1 MSAARERGGRRAP
14 LRRLLAL
21 AIALTAAL
29 PITALP
35 NSPSAA
41 TVVTDTPTLELL
53 AAPSASGAVLDGQA
67 LSVRVTLS
75 NTGGRA
81 TGPLRVELRLD
92 GARVVAV
99 DELSTWFTVETEQS
113 SPVLDDRV
121 IAARASVGAL
131 EPGDSAVLDLA
142 VPANSP
148 LWGGPFGARL
158 VEVVAADGQNW
169 RAFDRTA
176 VVWVPGDTVPPVAA
190 TTFVQPLTT
199 PGESAGLL
207 SAETLAAVTAE
218 SGALTRTLAASTGRA
233 VLLAIDRRVIASIT
247 ALGDDAPASALDFL
261 DRLRS
266 VPNESFLLP
275 WADADPVAPLAASG
289 VTLPQPEGTG
299 RLVTEV
305 LGGDPVATPSP
316 SDDPSEG
323 PDDVETVAATQSIA
337 DLLTVVPTLDGVIW
351 PERSGFS
358 ADAVDAVAA
367 EGTRVIVTPSSAL
380 ESSAAVQRYGE
391 TVLLRAD
398 EALAEAAQAA
408 VSAASQQQFDR
419 AIARVSALIA
429 AAAAQSPGSPALI
442 TLDREAP
449 RVNDRLLDT
458 LVQTIS
464 LPWST
469 AATTSAAIARPAS
482 DAVVRD
488 LALDESRE
496 AAVAAALEAESADRQ
511 FADIALAPALI
522 ADVRRLELLGAL
534 SLGWGE
540 GSVEALRGFVSE
552 SQALRASVQVVESSA
567 ILLLTDRATLP
578 VTVQNDLDVAVRVF
592 VRVDPDTAQ
601 LRVLDSAVEAVVEPR
616 SQARALVPVES
627 LTNGDVDITVTV
639 RDAQGRVLSEPTRVS
654 LSLQAGWETAGTII
668 VAAAVAVLFIV
679 GIVRDL
685 RKRRRR
691 SADSAEQTDRPDSP
705 RKDPV

>member
-1 MSAARERGGRRAP
+1 M
-14 LRRLLAL
+14 
-21 AIALTAAL
+21 
-29 PITALP
+29 
-35 NSPSAA
+35 
-41 TVVTDTPTLELL
+41 VTDTPALELQ
-53 AAPSASGAVLDGQA
+53 AAPSASGAVIDGQA

-75 NTGGRA
+75 NKGARA

-92 GARVVAV
+92 GARVVAA
-99 DELSTWFTVETEQS
+99 DELSTWFAVETEQN
-113 SPVLDDRV
+113 SPLLDDRV
-121 IAARASVGAL
+121 IATRASVGAL
-131 EPGDSAVLDLA
+131 GPGDSAVLDLT
-142 VPANSP
+142 VPATSP
-148 LWGGPFGARL
+148 LWGVSFVARL
-158 VEVVAADGQNW
+158 VEVAVADGQNW

-176 VVWVPGDTVPPVAA
+176 VVWAPGDTTPPVAA

-199 PGESAGLL
+199 PGEPAGLL

-218 SGALTRTLAASTGRA
+218 SGALTRTLAASAGRA
-233 VLLAIDRRVIASIT
+233 VLLAIDPRVIASIT
-247 ALGDDAPASALDFL
+247 ALGDETPASALDFL

-275 WADADPVAPLAASG
+275 WADADPMASIAANG

-299 RLVTEV
+299 RLVTEAV
-305 LGGDPVATPSP
+305 GGDPVATPSP
-316 SDDPSEG
+316 SNDSSEG
-323 PDDVETVAATQSIA
+323 PDDVEAVAATQSIA
-337 DLLTVVPTLDGVIW
+337 DLLDLLPTIDAVIW

-358 ADAVDAVAA
+358 ADAVDAVTA

-380 ESSAAVQRYGE
+380 ESSAAVQRHGD
-391 TVLLRAD
+391 TVLLRVD

-408 VSAASQQQFDR
+408 ASAASQQQFDR

-429 AAAAQSPGSPALI
+429 AAAAQNPGSPALI

-449 RVNDRLLDT
+449 RSNDRLLDT
-458 LVQTIS
+458 LAQTIA

-488 LALDESRE
+488 LALDEARE
-496 AAVAAALEAESADRQ
+496 AAVTAALEAESADRQ
-511 FADIALAPALI
+511 FADIALPPALI
-522 ADVRRLELLGAL
+522 TDVRRLELLGAL
-534 SLGWGE
+534 SLGWGDS
-540 GSVEALRGFVSE
+540 SVEALRGFVSE
-552 SQALRASVQVVESSA
+552 SEALRASVQVVESSA

-601 LRVLDSAVEAVVEPR
+601 LRVLDPAVEAVVEPQ

-639 RDAQGRVLSEPTRVS
+639 RDAQGRVLSDPTRVS

-691 SADSAEQTDRPDSP
+691 SADSAAQTDRPDVA